1 MRTPPRANIRYPTT
15 SMHFTVR
22 LPKATILTGLR
33 TVLPICF
40 ADQTKAASYHNLSY
54 CLVSTLTQGSFYR
67 NSSHFLQPLFHWIPN
82 DKINRDSYLFSTCV
96 VLFGFFTRQA
106 AGQRKPPNHSKS
118 LGINVPWRRFLSV
131 SCFWCRVCLNWV
143 YYGVDWVERQQ
154 ENAGFRIV
162 LRISYLAVHI
172 SRAGRPGAA
181 SLVAR
186 RSGLAVEA

>member
-118 LGINVPWRRFLSV
+118 LGINVPWRRFLSCLLYLVPRV
-131 SCFWCRVCLNWV
+131 SQLSLLWRGLGGKATRKCGLPHCLAYLV
-143 YYGVDWVERQQ
+143 SGC
-154 ENAGFRIV
+154 
-162 LRISYLAVHI
+162 SYL
-172 SRAGRPGAA
+172 AGRPGAA

-186 RSGLAVEA
+186 RAGLAVEA